1 MTSMSPRQSRP
12 RDRRECF
19 GSTVHP
25 VHRRSMTSMSP
36 RHTVHPVHRR
46 SMTSMSPRHTVHPVH
61 KKASRCKHG
70 LALVVAAEVYLA
82 FVAAAASTAINWRKS
97 LMP

>member
-1 MTSMSPRQSRP
+1 MTSMTPRQSRP

-36 RHTVHPVHRR
+36 RQGRPRDRR
-46 SMTSMSPRHTVHPVH
+46 ECFGSTVHPVH

>member
-36 RHTVHPVHRR
+36 RHTVHPVH
-46 SMTSMSPRHTVHPVH
+46 

-70 LALVVAAEVYLA
+70 LALVVAA
-82 FVAAAASTAINWRKS
+82 
-97 LMP
+97 